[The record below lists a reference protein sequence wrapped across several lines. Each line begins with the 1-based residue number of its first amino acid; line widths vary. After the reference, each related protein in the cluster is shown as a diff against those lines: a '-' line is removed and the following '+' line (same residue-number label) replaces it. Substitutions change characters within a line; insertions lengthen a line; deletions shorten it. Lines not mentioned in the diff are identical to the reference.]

1 MLIIRVKGTVPYEKM
16 EKMRSDIKRQI
27 SEGFIV
33 HDDSIEITIVN
44 DMCSECGS
52 NDLEEIV
59 TRDIEGRVFSRVIK
73 CNECDHLSET
83 IK

>member
-1 MLIIRVKGTVPYEKM
+1 MSVIRVKDIVSDEEM
-16 EKMRSDIKRQI
+16 EKIRSGIKHQI

-44 DMCSECGS
+44 DMCMECGS
-52 NDLEEIV
+52 DDLEEIV
-59 TRDIEGRVFSRVIK
+59 TRDIENHVFSRVVK
-73 CNECDHLSET
+73 CNKCNHLSET